1 MAAAGPR
8 IESGQARAPL
18 GSPGRSAATRPGAAS
33 DWRARSRWWALGAV
47 ALALLVVGLDTTVV
61 VIALPTLSTKLGAS
75 TDELQWVM
83 NAYTL
88 VLAGLIIPAGVLG
101 DRFGR
106 RRILMIGLFLFGVA
120 SAAASQMS
128 SPEGLIALRA
138 AMGVGAAAIV
148 PLTFAILP
156 SLFSAQERPR
166 AVAVLAATVFL
177 GLPLGPLVAGW
188 LLTRYAWGSIF
199 LINVPLVA
207 AVLVG
212 LRWLV
217 PETRD
222 VRRPRLDWPGAL
234 LSTAGVTALVYAV
247 VEQPTKGWDSPTVL
261 YGLILGVMLV
271 AGFVVRELRTRSPLV
286 DLGLFRSARFSWST
300 FAFVIVGFTMGGL
313 LFVLTP
319 FLQIVQGND
328 PQATGIRLLP
338 MIAGIVVTAV
348 MSDRLTARLG
358 TKALVAGGLLV
369 TAAGAVIL
377 SRAGADSGYGLVA
390 AAEVVMGLGIG
401 LAMPPAADAILGTL
415 PAEEAGAGMA
425 LTRTLQFVAM
435 SFGVA
440 ILGSILNGA
449 YRSGLHLS
457 GLPPAVRAAAAE
469 SIAGA
474 QSLAPHALNA
484 ARNAYASGMSE
495 VMLTTAG
502 VLVVAA
508 AFVGLLL
515 PRREPLEMEG
525 PRKSLERAAQPTVAA
540 PPAKQEIEVS

>member
-1 MAAAGPR
+1 MTAVATQDAAER
-8 IESGQARAPL
+8 ARSPL
-18 GSPGRSAATRPGAAS
+18 VPPDRSAAALRAGATG
-33 DWRARSRWWALGAV
+33 RRVRSRWWALGAV

-88 VLAGLIIPAGVLG
+88 VLAGLILPAGVLG

-106 RRILMIGLFLFGVA
+106 RRILMLGVLLFGVA
-120 SAAASQMS
+120 SAGASRMS
-128 SPEGLIALRA
+128 SPEGLIGLRA
-138 AMGVGAAAIV
+138 LMGVGAAAIV
-148 PLTFAILP
+148 PLAFAILP
-156 SLFSAQERPR
+156 SLFSDEERPR

-212 LRWLV
+212 LRFLV
-217 PETRD
+217 PDTRA

-234 LSTAGVTALVYAV
+234 LSTAGVTAIVYAV
-247 VEQPTKGWDSPTVL
+247 VEQPTRGWGSTTVVS
-261 YGLILGVMLV
+261 GLIVGVALV
-271 AGFVVRELRTRSPLV
+271 AGFIVRELHTRSRLV
-286 DLGLFRSARFSWST
+286 DLGLFRSARFTWST
-300 FAFVIVGFTMGGL
+300 FAFVVVGFTMGGL

-338 MIAGIVVTAV
+338 MIAGILVTAV

-358 TKALVAGGLLV
+358 TKLLVAGGLLV

-377 SRAGADSGYGLVA
+377 SRTGADSGFGIVA
-390 AAEVVMGLGIG
+390 VAEVVMGLGIG
-401 LAMPPAADAILGTL
+401 LAMPPAADAILATL
-415 PAEEAGAGMA
+415 PSDEAGAGMA

-457 GLPPAVRAAAAE
+457 GLPPGLRAAAAE
-469 SIAGA
+469 SVAGA
-474 QSLAPHALNA
+474 QSLAPHALEA
-484 ARNAYASGMSE
+484 ARNAYASGMSD
-495 VMLTTAG
+495 VMLVTAG
-502 VLVVAA
+502 VLVFAA
-508 AFVGLLL
+508 VLVGILL
-515 PRREPLEMEG
+515 PRREPLETDG
-525 PRKSLERAAQPTVAA
+525 SR
-540 PPAKQEIEVS
+540 